1 MNQRSPFWVRHA
13 ALVFSV
19 KTFAAAMLALVTAL
33 LLDMPRPYWAMATVY
48 ITAQPLVGATVSKAV
63 LTAEM
68 GNAWYGRYR

>member
-13 ALVFSV
+13 ALVFSG

-63 LTAEM
+63 
-68 GNAWYGRYR
+68 YRISEP